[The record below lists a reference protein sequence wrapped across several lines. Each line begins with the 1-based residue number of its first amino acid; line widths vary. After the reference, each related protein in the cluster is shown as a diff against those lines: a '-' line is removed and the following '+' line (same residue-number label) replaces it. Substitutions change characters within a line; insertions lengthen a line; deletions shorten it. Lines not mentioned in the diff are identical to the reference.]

1 MFECVC
7 SPLSKGGD
15 EYSHFLGSL
24 MKDCIYGSTDI
35 ISVILGLVNICLWT
49 VATIPQLIE
58 NYRMKKVDA
67 LDFKFLFIW
76 LVGDSMAFM
85 GSIFTNQVPLMRYT
99 GALFMMNDVV
109 MILQWLYYKKI
120 YTHKIANERVSL
132 LASKNGKLG
141 SNNTK
146 MVTSV
151 CIAICMV
158 GVGVSAAPVTEP
170 PLCNSPPNVSE
181 FLKTL
186 GIVFSWV
193 SNVSYVVARI
203 PQVSIISIAPVLR
216 ATAGSVKG
224 NYKIRR
230 LKQTN
235 DGRRS

>member
-1 MFECVC
+1 MKNVERKSVEG
-7 SPLSKGGD
+7 LS
-15 EYSHFLGSL
+15 
-24 MKDCIYGSTDI
+24 MK
-35 ISVILGLVNICLWT
+35 
-49 VATIPQLIE
+49 
-58 NYRMKKVDA
+58 
-67 LDFKFLFIW
+67 LFIIGLMANMCYGFSIGLRVPAINRDFW
-76 LVGDSMAFM
+76 L
-85 GSIFTNQVPLMRYT
+85 
-99 GALFMMNDVV
+99 
-109 MILQWLYYKKI
+109 
-120 YTHKIANERVSL
+120 
-132 LASKNGKLG
+132 